1 MLSLYLLG
9 EISER
14 MAGINTLKSDLLITN
29 DPSGIPVTI
38 EKKPNLKVSYEN
50 GIGYIGYNKPVEFF
64 RGLFIFKEQY
74 KNGDFSIEE
83 TPCFEQLIPM
93 FDVSRNAVLKPETIK
108 YFLRKLSLMGIGA
121 AMLYTEDT
129 YEVKD
134 YPYFGYLRGRYT
146 SDELHDLDDY
156 AYSLGIE
163 LIPCI
168 QTLGHLERA
177 IHWGQMGHL
186 KDTEDILL
194 VGDEATYEFIEAMIK
209 AACEPYRSKRI
220 HIGMDEAHSLG
231 SGRYK
236 LLNGLHHSSELI
248 NEHLKRVLAI
258 TNKYSLKPMMW
269 SDMYFRPYSKTGGYY
284 DGTGSPT
291 EVVEAAPK
299 NIDLVYWDYYHE
311 DKSIYQTMF
320 DQHHRFDA
328 STLFALGLW
337 TWGGPAPDYNKMFST
352 CLPALE
358 ACKENQIREVIIT
371 AWGDNGAETNF
382 LSTLYGLSFCAEYNY
397 QNGFDKEQLDRRF
410 EEYIGVPAHSFLDLS
425 LLNHIPGMKSGPSRP
440 ANPSKFLLYQD
451 PLLQLYEKD
460 TEGIIMAQHYEGLI
474 DQYEG
479 YRDELPEFSLFFD
492 FYCKLTKTL
501 MLKCRWHEASGEC
514 IRKKDHVKALILANS
529 IPDIITSIRD
539 LKKAWQELWFSTNK
553 PYGFEILD
561 LRLGGLAYRFESA
574 MTRMQDFANGI
585 IDDIPELSEEKLP
598 YTVLADGSL
607 FGSYAWGEIVSACK
621 I

>member
-1 MLSLYLLG
+1 MLTLHLIGETSKLLAG
-9 EISER
+9 ISE
-14 MAGINTLKSDLLITN
+14 LQSDLSILI
-29 DPSGIPVTI
+29 DPRGIPVNVV
-38 EKKPNLKVSYEN
+38 KSPNLKVSFEN
-50 GIGYIGYNKPVEFF
+50 GKGYIGYNKPAEFY

-74 KNGDFSIEE
+74 KKGNFKIEE

-93 FDVSRNAVLKPETIK
+93 FDVSRNAVLKPETVK
-108 YFLRKLSLMGIGA
+108 FFLRKLSLMGIGA

-146 SDELHDLDDY
+146 SNELRDLDDY

-177 IHWGQMGHL
+177 IHWSQMGHL

-194 VGDEATYEFIEAMIK
+194 VGDSATYEFIEAMIK

-236 LLNGLHHSSELI
+236 LLNGLHHS
-248 NEHLKRVLAI
+248 NEIIRVHLKRVLEI
-258 TNKYSLKPMMW
+258 TDRYGLKPMMW
-269 SDMYFRPYSKTGGYY
+269 SDMYFRPYSKSGGYY
-284 DGTGSPT
+284 DSTGAPE
-291 EVVEAAPK
+291 EVVKAAPQ

-311 DKSIYQTMF
+311 DKASYQAMLN
-320 DQHHRFDA
+320 QHHRFEA

-358 ACKENQIREVIIT
+358 ACKENQVKEILIT
-371 AWGDNGAETNF
+371 AWGDNGAETNL
-382 LSTLYGLSFCAEYNY
+382 LSTLYGLVFCAEYNY
-397 QNGFDKEQLDRRF
+397 KNRFQKEQVDQRF
-410 EEYIGVPAHSFLDLS
+410 QEYFSVPAQSFLDLS
-425 LLNHIPGMKSGPSRP
+425 MVNYIPGMKSGSTRP

-460 TEGIIMAQHYEGLI
+460 TKGIPMAHHYEGLI
-474 DQYEG
+474 GLYEK
-479 YRDELPEFSLFFD
+479 YRDENPEFSLLFD
-492 FYCKLTKTL
+492 FYSKLSKTL

-514 IRKKDHVKALILANS
+514 VRNKDHAQAIVLANS
-529 IPDIITSIRD
+529 IPYIIDSIRE
-539 LKKAWQELWFSTNK
+539 LKNVWQKLWFSTNK
-553 PYGFEILD
+553 PFGFEILD
-561 LRLGGLAYRFESA
+561 LRLGGLVFRFESA
-574 MTRMQDFANGI
+574 MTRIQDFAFDI
-585 IDDIPELSEEKLP
+585 TSDIPELSEEKLP
-598 YTVLADGSL
+598 YTILEDGSL
-607 FGSYAWGEIVSACK
+607 FGSYAWGEIVSACRN
-621 I
+621 